1 MPPFDPSN
9 LQTFDTLDLPRMSHH
24 HLPADA
30 AGQDYKAVG
39 RHRDEDQEE
48 WLLIGEDGQF
58 YELDL
63 PEGSF
68 ELADEAEIP
77 QTPEAFAEWMLLSE
91 EEREVLQE
99 AIEHDPL
106 VSLPTDLEELREAL
120 PSTPSLQAM
129 DHAAFQRHAR
139 DQMASAHE
147 AFQQA
152 FRSDEHPVLTDPS
165 EDVLV
170 DHEQRLIHRAGMLE
184 VAERLQ
190 DPKGPGHLRETLEM
204 AEWLREELGRLD
216 HTVTNRALEYLETD
230 PPDREQELLATFLKR
245 AQPEL
250 IQTHLYQE
258 LLVSQREAPTEAW
271 SQDEPRFGQRALA
284 AMEEYEEE
292 WSQDR
297 SPSQQDRGR
306 SR

>member
-9 LQTFDTLDLPRMSHH
+9 LQTFDTLDLPRMSHR
-24 HLPADA
+24 HLPAEA

-91 EEREVLQE
+91 EEREVLRE

-120 PSTPSLQAM
+120 PSTPSLRAM

-139 DQMASAHE
+139 DRMVSAHE

-152 FRSDEHPVLTDPS
+152 FRSGEHPTLVDQS
-165 EDVLV
+165 EDLLV

-184 VAERLQ
+184 VAERLK
-190 DPKGPGHLRETLEM
+190 DPKGLGHLRETLEM

-216 HTVTNRALEYLETD
+216 HTVTNRALQYLETD

-250 IQTHLYQE
+250 VQTHLYQD
-258 LLVSQREAPTEAW
+258 LLRPQREAATEAW
-271 SQDEPRFGQRALA
+271 NQDNPRFGHRALA

-292 WSQDR
+292 WNRDR